1 MFERLR
7 HRVFQVL
14 EEPASGD
21 YVGRFVQ
28 GFLITI
34 ICVNVGAMMLASVKD
49 LAAAYAPWFE
59 AIEVFS
65 VIVFSVEYVLRLWAI
80 TLRPRFCRPVLGRL
94 RYSVTP
100 LALVDLVAVLPFY
113 LPMLLPVNLL
123 SIRVL
128 RLMRLVRLLKI
139 GRYSESLQTL
149 GWVLRERKGELVAA
163 LMTLLVLLVVTASL
177 MFQVEHEAQPEV
189 FSSVFTAMWWSVATL
204 TTVGYGDAYPIT
216 PLGKVLGG
224 AIAILGIGLFAL
236 PAGIL
241 GSGFVER
248 LNQKKQRRLCPHC
261 GKDFDELP
269 AK

>member
-1 MFERLR
+1 MLERLR

-14 EEPASGD
+14 EEPASSD

-34 ICVNVGAMMLASVKD
+34 ICVNVAAMMLSTVAGV
-49 LAAAYAPWFE
+49 AEAYAPWFW

-65 VIVFSVEYVLRLWAI
+65 VIVFSAEYVLRLWVI
-80 TLRPRFCRPVLGRL
+80 TRRPRFQRPVLGRL
-94 RYSVTP
+94 RYGVTP
-100 LALVDLVAVLPFY
+100 LALVDLAAVLPFY
-113 LPMLLPVNLL
+113 LPMLLPMNLL
-123 SIRVL
+123 FIRVL

-163 LMTLLVLLVVTASL
+163 LMILLVLLVVTSSL
-177 MFQVEHEAQPEV
+177 MYQVEHEKQPEV
-189 FSSVFTAMWWSVATL
+189 FSNVFAAMWWSVATL

-248 LNQKKQRRLCPHC
+248 MNRKKGQRLCPHC
-261 GKDFDELP
+261 GRNLDESP

>member
-1 MFERLR
+1 MLERLR
-7 HRVFQVL
+7 HRIFQVL

-34 ICVNVGAMMLASVKD
+34 ICVNVGAMMLSTVEGVAK
-49 LAAAYAPWFE
+49 AYAPWFR
-59 AIEVFS
+59 AIEIFS
-65 VIVFSVEYVLRLWAI
+65 VIVFSVEYILRLWVI
-80 TLRPRFCRPVLGRL
+80 TQRPRFCRPILGRL
-94 RYSVTP
+94 RYCVTP
-100 LALVDLVAVLPFY
+100 LALVDLAAVLPFY

-123 SIRVL
+123 FIRVL

-163 LMTLLVLLVVTASL
+163 LMILLVLLVVTSSL
-177 MFQVEHEAQPEV
+177 MYQVEHETQPQV
-189 FSSVFTAMWWSVATL
+189 FSSVFAAMWWSVSTL

-224 AIAILGIGLFAL
+224 AIAIMGIGLFAL

-241 GSGFVER
+241 GSGFIER
-248 LNQKKQRRLCPHC
+248 LNQKKRRRLCPHC
-261 GKDFDELP
+261 GKDPDEPP